1 MQCRNLLW
9 CLMGVFLSAEYAA
22 AQSVTLEEI
31 VVTSQKREESLQ
43 SVPIPVSALG
53 VEQLEARQ
61 IIEAQDLERYVPS
74 LKMTYNITQPTNLSA
89 SLRGS
94 LVQDASL
101 AVAESPFGIYVDDVY
116 MGRLNGNNVRLAD
129 VERIE
134 VLRGPQGTL
143 YGRNTLAGAIRFIS
157 RDPGEETWLKVSA
170 GYGNYDQYEAS
181 ATVGGPLG
189 EEFAGSVALQ
199 FNGHSGYGTSL
210 ATNSSIGED
219 KNWAGRV
226 KLRYMGGENFDATVN
241 VSYADSSNDAVMMV
255 NATTPGVPSNRQH
268 TSEDLVP
275 TFGGLYDLATPDQ
288 DYSGG
293 GRTSITNQPTGET
306 EQLITSLT
314 MSYDFDGTTLK
325 SITGYADTADFWS
338 NDFSGIGAIHAAIE
352 TDSGQFSQE
361 LQLQGSAVDDRLNY
375 TLGAFYF
382 QEDSTQDIGWYF
394 AVVGGTV
401 STSFIDVSTESYAVF
416 GQADYAI
423 TDRLTFTGG
432 VRWIKEEKDWEFDFQ
447 LLFLPFPVPP
457 EFIEEALEFDAWTP
471 KIGLDYEFDT
481 SGPVDSLML
490 YTSAAKGFK
499 SGGFNGINIFDTSV
513 AQSSYGP
520 ETNWTYEIGIKTEM
534 FNNRFRL
541 NANYFLNR
549 GTDIT
554 LNANVIVDGNPTF
567 PVQNA
572 GNVTIKGLE
581 LESTAILFEGF
592 TAFVTATFLDG
603 RFREIDPTTAPANSV
618 MAFGVEAEPPQTA
631 DYAFTVGF
639 DYIHDFDLGGRA
651 AAIKAGVDYYHTD
664 EYVLVATQEFLVS
677 PYNRINAY
685 VGLAFDERWE
695 ARFAFQNLEDDRSF
709 ITGARGL
716 GGSIALPPRTYKLTL
731 NYSM

>member
-1 MQCRNLLW
+1 MQCRYLFW
-9 CLMGVFLSAEYAA
+9 CLIGLLFSAEYAA

-43 SVPIPVSALG
+43 SVPIAVSALG
-53 VEQLEARQ
+53 VEQLQDRQ
-61 IIEAQDLERYVPS
+61 IVEGQDLERYVPS

-116 MGRLNGNNVRLAD
+116 IGRLNGNNVRLAD

-143 YGRNTLAGAIRFIS
+143 YGRNTLAGALRFIS
-157 RDPGEETWLKVSA
+157 RNPGEETWLKASA
-170 GYGNYDQYEAS
+170 GFGNYDQYEAS
-181 ATVGGPLG
+181 ASAGGPLG
-189 EEFAGSVALQ
+189 EEFAGSLALQ
-199 FNGHSGYGTSL
+199 FNGHSGYGTNL
-210 ATNSSIGED
+210 ATNSNIGEQ

-241 VSYADSSNDAVMMV
+241 VSYADSQNDAVTMAT
-255 NATTPGVPSNRQH
+255 ATTPDVPANRQH
-268 TSEDLVP
+268 TSSDLVP
-275 TFGGLYDLATPDQ
+275 TFGGLYDVSIPDR

-293 GRTSITNQPTGET
+293 GRTDITNQPRGET
-306 EQLITSLT
+306 EQLVTSLT
-314 MSYDFDGTTLK
+314 MSYDFEDTTLK
-325 SITGYADTADFWS
+325 SITGYVDTSDFWA
-338 NDFSGIGAIHAAIE
+338 NDFSGRGAILASIG

-361 LQLQGSAVDDRLNY
+361 FQLQGSAIDDRLNY
-375 TLGAFYF
+375 ILGAFYF
-382 QEDSTQDIGWYF
+382 EEDSTQDIGWFF
-394 AVVGGTV
+394 AAVGGTV
-401 STSFIDVSTESYAVF
+401 SRSAIDVSTESYAVF

-423 TDRLTFTGG
+423 TDRLNITGG
-432 VRWIKEEKDWEFDFQ
+432 MRWIKEEKDWQFDFQ
-447 LLFLPFPVPP
+447 LLFIPAPP
-457 EFIEEALEFDAWTP
+457 EVIIEALEFDAWTP
-471 KIGLDYEFDT
+471 KIGLDYEMDT
-481 SGPVDSLML
+481 SGPVDSLLL

-499 SGGFNGINIFDTSV
+499 SGGFNGINIFNTSV

-520 ETNWTYEIGIKTEM
+520 ETNWTYEIGIKMEM
-534 FNNRFRL
+534 FDNRFRL
-541 NANYFLNR
+541 NSNYFINR

-592 TAFVTATFLDG
+592 TAFVTGTFLDG
-603 RFREIDPTTAPANSV
+603 KFREIDPTTAPANSLA
-618 MAFGVEAEPPQTA
+618 AFGVEAEPPQTA
-631 DYAFTVGF
+631 DFAFTVGF

-651 AAIKAGVDYYHTD
+651 AAIKLGLDYYHTD
-664 EYVLVATQEFLVS
+664 EYVLVATQEFLID

-685 VGLAFDERWE
+685 VGLEFNERWE
-695 ARFAFQNLEDDRSF
+695 ARLAIQNLEDDRSF
-709 ITGARGL
+709 ITGSRGL

>member
-1 MQCRNLLW
+1 MQCRYLFW
-9 CLMGVFLSAEYAA
+9 CLIGLLFSAEYAA

-53 VEQLEARQ
+53 VEQLQDRQ
-61 IIEAQDLERYVPS
+61 IVEGQDLERYVPS

-116 MGRLNGNNVRLAD
+116 IGRLNGNNVRLAD

-143 YGRNTLAGAIRFIS
+143 YGRNTLAGALRFIS
-157 RDPGEETWLKVSA
+157 RNPGEETWLKASA
-170 GYGNYDQYEAS
+170 GFGNYDQYEAS
-181 ATVGGPLG
+181 ASAGGPLG
-189 EEFAGSVALQ
+189 DEFAGSLAMQ
-199 FNGHSGYGTSL
+199 FNGHSGYGTNL
-210 ATNSSIGED
+210 ATNSNIGEQ
-219 KNWAGRV
+219 KNWAGRI

-241 VSYADSSNDAVMMV
+241 VSYADSQNDAVTMAS
-255 NATTPGVPSNRQH
+255 ATTPDVPPNRQH
-268 TSEDLVP
+268 TASDLVP
-275 TFGGLYDLATPDQ
+275 TFGGLYDVSIPDQ

-293 GRTSITNQPTGET
+293 GRTDITNQPRGET
-306 EQLITSLT
+306 EQLVTSLT
-314 MSYDFDGTTLK
+314 MSYDFEDTTLK
-325 SITGYADTADFWS
+325 SITGYVDTSDFWA
-338 NDFSGIGAIHAAIE
+338 NDFSGSGAILASIG

-361 LQLQGSAVDDRLNY
+361 LQLQGSAIDDRLNY
-375 TLGAFYF
+375 ILGAFYF
-382 QEDSTQDIGWYF
+382 EEDSTQDIGWFF
-394 AVVGGTV
+394 ASVGGTV
-401 STSFIDVSTESYAVF
+401 SRSSIDVSTESYAGF

-423 TDRLTFTGG
+423 TDRLNLTGG
-432 VRWIKEEKDWEFDFQ
+432 MRWIKEEKDWQFDFQ
-447 LLFLPFPVPP
+447 LLFIPLPP
-457 EFIEEALEFDAWTP
+457 EVIVEALEFDAWTP
-471 KIGLDYEFDT
+471 KIGLDYEVDT
-481 SGPVDSLML
+481 SGPVDSLLL

-499 SGGFNGINIFDTSV
+499 SGGFNGINIFNTSV

-520 ETNWTYEIGIKTEM
+520 ETNWTYEIGFKMEM
-534 FNNRFRL
+534 FDNRFRL
-541 NANYFLNR
+541 NSNYFINR

-603 RFREIDPTTAPANSV
+603 KFREIDPTTAPANSLA
-618 MAFGVEAEPPQTA
+618 AFGVEAEPPQTA
-631 DYAFTVGF
+631 DFAFTVGF

-651 AAIKAGVDYYHTD
+651 AAFKLGLDYYHTD
-664 EYVLVATQEFLVS
+664 EYVLVATQEFLID
-677 PYNRINAY
+677 PYNRVNAY
-685 VGLAFDERWE
+685 VGLEFNERWE
-695 ARFAFQNLEDDRSF
+695 ARLAMQNLEDDRSF
-709 ITGARGL
+709 ITGSRGL

-731 NYSM
+731 NYRM

>member
-1 MQCRNLLW
+1 MQYRYLLW
-9 CLMGVFLSAEYAA
+9 CLMGLLPLAEFAA
-22 AQSVTLEEI
+22 AQEVALEEI

-53 VEQLEARQ
+53 VETLEDRQ
-61 IIEAQDLERYVPS
+61 IVEAQDLERYVPS
-74 LKMTYNITQPTNLSA
+74 LKMTNNITQPTNLSA

-116 MGRLNGNNVRLAD
+116 IGRLNGNNVRLAD

-157 RDPGEETWLKVSA
+157 RDPGEQSWLKASA
-170 GYGNYDQYEAS
+170 GFGNYDQYEAS
-181 ATVGGPLG
+181 ASAGGPLG
-189 EEFAGSVALQ
+189 DEFAGSFAIQ
-199 FNGHSGYGTSL
+199 FNGHSGYGTNL
-210 ATNSSIGED
+210 ATNSNVGED
-219 KNWAGRV
+219 KNWAGRI

-241 VSYADSSNDAVMMV
+241 VSYADSSNDAVRMV
-255 NATTPGVPSNRQH
+255 AATTPDVPRNRQH

-275 TFGGLYDLATPDQ
+275 TYGGLYDVSIPDQ

-293 GRTSITNQPTGET
+293 GRTDITNQPRGDT
-306 EQLITSLT
+306 EQLVTSLT
-314 MSYDFDGTTLK
+314 MSYDFDRMTLK
-325 SITGYADTADFWS
+325 SITGYADTSDFWA
-338 NDFSGIGAIHAAIE
+338 NDFSGSGAILASIG
-352 TDSGQFSQE
+352 TDSDQFSQE
-361 LQLQGSAVDDRLNY
+361 LQLQGSAVGDRLNY
-375 TLGAFYF
+375 TAGAFYF
-382 QEDSTQDIGWYF
+382 QEDSTQDIGWFF
-394 AVVGGTV
+394 ASVGGPV
-401 STSFIDVSTESYAVF
+401 SRSHIDVSTESYAFF

-423 TDRLTFTGG
+423 TDKLTFTGG
-432 VRWIKEEKDWEFDFQ
+432 IRWISEDKEWDFDFQ
-447 LLFLPFPVPP
+447 LLFIPRPP
-457 EFIEEALEFDAWTP
+457 ELIEEALEYDAWTP
-471 KIGLDYEFDT
+471 KLGLDYEFDT

-499 SGGFNGINIFDTSV
+499 SGGFNGINIFNTSV
-513 AQSSYGP
+513 AKSSYGP
-520 ETNWTYEIGIKTEM
+520 ETNWTYEIGVKTEM

-541 NANYFLNR
+541 NANYFINR

-592 TAFVTATFLDG
+592 TAFVTGTFLDG
-603 RFREIDPTTAPANSV
+603 RFREIDPTTAPANS
-618 MAFGVEAEPPQTA
+618 MTAFGVEAEPPQTA
-631 DYAFTVGF
+631 DFAIAVGF
-639 DYIHDFDLGGRA
+639 DYIRDIDLAGRA

-664 EYVLVATQEFLVS
+664 EYVLVATQEFLVN

-685 VGLAFDERWE
+685 VGLAFDDRWE
-695 ARFAFQNLEDDRSF
+695 ARLAMQNLEDDRSF
-709 ITGARGL
+709 ITGSRGL

-731 NYSM
+731 SYSM

>member
-1 MQCRNLLW
+1 MQCRYLFW
-9 CLMGVFLSAEYAA
+9 CLIGLLFSAEYAA

-53 VEQLEARQ
+53 VEQLQDRQ
-61 IIEAQDLERYVPS
+61 IVEGQDLERYVPS

-116 MGRLNGNNVRLAD
+116 IGRLNGNNVRLAD

-157 RDPGEETWLKVSA
+157 RDPGEETWLKASA
-170 GYGNYDQYEAS
+170 GFGNYDQYEAS
-181 ATVGGPLG
+181 ASAGGPLG
-189 EEFAGSVALQ
+189 DEFAGSLALQ
-199 FNGHSGYGTSL
+199 FNGHSGYGTNL
-210 ATNSSIGED
+210 ATNSNIGEQ
-219 KNWAGRV
+219 KNWAARA

-241 VSYADSSNDAVMMV
+241 VSYADSQNDAVTMV
-255 NATTPGVPSNRQH
+255 GATTPDVPLNRQH
-268 TSEDLVP
+268 TASDLVP
-275 TFGGLYDLATPDQ
+275 TFGGLYDVSIPDR

-293 GRTSITNQPTGET
+293 GRTDITNQPRGDT
-306 EQLITSLT
+306 EQLVTSLT
-314 MSYDFDGTTLK
+314 MSYDFEDTTLK
-325 SITGYADTADFWS
+325 SITGYVDTSDFWA
-338 NDFSGIGAIHAAIE
+338 NDFSGSGAILASIG

-361 LQLQGSAVDDRLNY
+361 LQLQGSAIDDRLNY
-375 TLGAFYF
+375 ILGAFYF
-382 QEDSTQDIGWYF
+382 EEDSTQDIGWFF
-394 AVVGGTV
+394 ASVGGTV
-401 STSFIDVSTESYAVF
+401 SRSSIDVSTESYAVF

-423 TDRLTFTGG
+423 TDRLNITGG
-432 VRWIKEEKDWEFDFQ
+432 IRWISDEKDWQFDFQ
-447 LLFLPFPVPP
+447 LLFIPLPP
-457 EFIEEALEFDAWTP
+457 EVIVEALEFDAWTP
-471 KIGLDYEFDT
+471 KIGLDYEVDT
-481 SGPVDSLML
+481 SGPVDSLLL

-499 SGGFNGINIFDTSV
+499 SGGFNGINIFNTSV

-520 ETNWTYEIGIKTEM
+520 ETNWTYEIGFKMEM
-534 FNNRFRL
+534 FDNRFRL
-541 NANYFLNR
+541 NSNYFINR

-554 LNANVIVDGNPTF
+554 LNANVIVNGNPTF

-592 TAFVTATFLDG
+592 TAFVTGTFLDG
-603 RFREIDPTTAPANSV
+603 KFREIDPTTAPANSLA
-618 MAFGVEAEPPQTA
+618 AFGVEAEPPQTA
-631 DYAFTVGF
+631 DFAFTVGF
-639 DYIHDFDLGGRA
+639 DYIHDFDLAGRA
-651 AAIKAGVDYYHTD
+651 AAIKLGLDYYHTD
-664 EYVLVATQEFLVS
+664 EYVLVATQEFLID

-685 VGLAFDERWE
+685 VGLEFNERWE
-695 ARFAFQNLEDDRSF
+695 ARLAIQNLEDDRSF
-709 ITGARGL
+709 ITGSRGL